1 MIQEILLMISYN
13 LIYIFSRCQ
22 IILNNLSKNFCS
34 NFLFKIIYDGIYYN
48 SINDYMELILD
59 GEVILKTN
67 KLNINNITKYDFAI
81 YSKYDNTTSITNKQ
95 IIKNL
100 NDIKDDEGKNLTE
113 SLINFLL
120 CEIKITDVNL
130 KLDFKTK
137 NYNYYINNNIF
148 DINFLIYFMKKYHKI
163 NLSRIDN
170 YKLNIIDNNC
180 LELKLDN
187 TKTIKFYQNK
197 YEIFNTNDVKKK

>member
-1 MIQEILLMISYN
+1 MLCN
-13 LIYIFSRCQ
+13 HFS
-22 IILNNLSKNFCS
+22 
-34 NFLFKIIYDGIYYN
+34 FKIIYDGIFCD

-59 GEVILKTN
+59 GEVILKTD
-67 KLNINNITKYDFAI
+67 KLNINNELHINNITKYDFAI
-81 YSKYDNTTSITNKQ
+81 YSKYDNTKSITNKQ
-95 IIKNL
+95 IITNL
-100 NDIKDDEGKNLTE
+100 NDIKDEEEINLTE

-148 DINFLIYFMKKYHKI
+148 DINFFIYFIKKYHKI

-180 LELKLDN
+180 SELKLDN
-187 TKTIKFYQNK
+187 TKIIKFYQNK